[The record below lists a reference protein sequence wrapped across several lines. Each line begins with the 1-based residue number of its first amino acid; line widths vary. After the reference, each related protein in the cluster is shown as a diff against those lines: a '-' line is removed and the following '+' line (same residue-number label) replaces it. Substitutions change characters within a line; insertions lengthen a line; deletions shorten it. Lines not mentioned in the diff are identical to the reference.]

1 MTVESTQTKEIYE
14 GNGSSVIFPVPFT
27 YSRTDDIKLVFT
39 DAHGIESDIASNYAI
54 TVTESG
60 DTSVTYPVSGM
71 PIAMGT
77 RLTVYRATP
86 QKQIVDLIYG
96 GAFNPDVLE
105 LDVFDR
111 VVMMIQE
118 LQEAV
123 NRSVKTPF
131 TSDVVPDELLDAIYA
146 FVKAA
151 EDAAAAAQEALAE
164 CQELIAIIPI
174 PTVSDAGKVLAV
186 RLFNGVP
193 TYTLVSGGG
202 GGGAGFA
209 EYSLDVTNSNG
220 KVVVSLAALG
230 HPEMPGLF
238 NPIVNIIS
246 VVPYFCCITNRSAE
260 EFTVQ
265 IYKPGGTP
273 GVDVAAYIECGTFE
287 CGDGTQCGQEGAGSN
302 VELLVS
308 IPIPP
313 VEEQP

>member
-1 MTVESTQTKEIYE
+1 MTVESIKTKEIYE
-14 GNGSSVIFPVPFT
+14 GNGSTTVFPVPFT

-111 VVMMIQE
+111 IVMMIQE
-118 LQEAV
+118 LKEGLDRAV
-123 NRSVKTPF
+123 KVPLS
-131 TSDVVPDELLDAIYA
+131 SDVNTDDLINSIYDE
-146 FVKAA
+146 VHKA
-151 EDAAAAAQEALAE
+151 EAAAQSAEEALAK
-164 CQELIAIIPI
+164 CIELVSLIPV
-174 PTVSDAGKVLAV
+174 PTLDDVGKLLAV
-186 RLFNGVP
+186 RLINGEPHYV
-193 TYTLVSGGG
+193 LVTQTGGSGGG
-202 GGGAGFA
+202 YA
-209 EYSLDVTNSNG
+209 EYSIPASTADG
-220 KVVVSLAALG
+220 KVVIRLADIG

-238 NPIVNIIS
+238 NPVVNLISVSPHYYCIVNR
-246 VVPYFCCITNRSAE
+246 TAE

-265 IYKPGGTP
+265 IYNPDGTP
-273 GVDVAAYIECGTFE
+273 GVEISEYIECGTFE
-287 CGDGTQCGQEGAGSN
+287 SGEGIECGQEGEGSN
-302 VELLVS
+302 VELAVS
-308 IPIPP
+308 IPMPP
-313 VEEQP
+313 A